1 MNQKLTPS
9 QQAVFDN
16 LRESPKTRSQVVDSL
31 KSYSSSAVGDAITK
45 LQRYGLVKYE
55 VIDTRRYRKSGSE
68 YFVMEPNPKIRVYSV
83 VAQKEEEK
91 KQTPESSKNS

>member
-9 QQAVFDN
+9 QQAVLDN

-31 KSYSSSAVGDAITK
+31 KRYSSSAVGDAITK
-45 LQRYGLVKYE
+45 LQKYGLVKFE
-55 VIDTRRYRKSGSE
+55 VIDTRRYRRSGSE

-83 VAQKEEEK
+83 IQKEGERK
-91 KQTPESSKNS
+91 HPTESSKNS

>member
-9 QQAVFDN
+9 QQAVLDN
-16 LRESPKTRSQVVDSL
+16 LQQSPKTKSQVVDSL
-31 KSYSSSAVGDAITK
+31 RSYSSSAVGDAITK

-55 VIDTRRYRKSGSE
+55 VIDTRRHRRSGSE

-83 VAQKEEEK
+83 VAQKEGER
-91 KQTPESSKNS
+91 KQHTESSKNS